1 MKDKLQCIVYLQ
13 QRPGLGPGRAG
24 PLSLHGALARSERRD
39 LFGNAAQ
46 ISRDITFLPSLTWLP
61 FASHRN
67 TRNATQRRLANM
79 TKLRAHARFGGKA
92 SKNEREREGRG
103 RPRACPSS
111 ASERPPNAKGGSGG
125 AKAQKQRKIWA
136 VVVAETPCLCSLY
149 LHLHNPRQGIYSVPW
164 VIIRTSTSTGTHTN
178 RDLDFGVLPAGKDD

>member
-1 MKDKLQCIVYLQ
+1 MYSILTAKA
-13 QRPGLGPGRAG
+13 GLGPGRAG

-92 SKNEREREGRG
+92 SKNEREGGRDEGGLGLVHPQRANGHRTRREAAAAPRHRSRG
-103 RPRACPSS
+103 KFGLWLLPKPRACAAFIYTCTIRVK
-111 ASERPPNAKGGSGG
+111 ASTAFHG
-125 AKAQKQRKIWA
+125 
-136 VVVAETPCLCSLY
+136 
-149 LHLHNPRQGIYSVPW
+149 
-164 VIIRTSTSTGTHTN
+164 
-178 RDLDFGVLPAGKDD
+178 